1 MDDDFS
7 LMRWCGK
14 LGGIRQFR
22 DVEYV
27 SHQGN
32 TVACALCGTGWMNR
46 DQRIHHFH
54 GGRHEM
60 RYNAVQNLEASINR
74 SKEIAQRFD
83 QVGTMR
89 YEASRLKLDRWKH
102 HVGSLLLE
110 HVEGKPNILATAKR
124 QIDVYKLMETTSL
137 LELACCKFHILST
150 GIFSSLEEVR
160 EYISLD
166 QRFDY
171 MRFMQEKRVQSGAQI
186 IIPNVLA
193 FLPKTCLQREVA
205 GFM

>member
-1 MDDDFS
+1 MADDFS

-89 YEASRLKLDRWKH
+89 YEASCLKLDRWKH

-110 HVEGKPNILATAKR
+110 HVEGKPDILATAKR
-124 QIDVYKLMETTSL
+124 QIDAYKQLPYWSWPAASSIFLAQVSFLVSKKYENTSPWINVSTT
-137 LELACCKFHILST
+137 
-150 GIFSSLEEVR
+150 
-160 EYISLD
+160 
-166 QRFDY
+166 
-171 MRFMQEKRVQSGAQI
+171 
-186 IIPNVLA
+186 
-193 FLPKTCLQREVA
+193 
-205 GFM
+205 